1 MHLLFCQGSP
11 YPRQDQ
17 NAIDA
22 VMQFAINKL
31 GFQPEDII
39 LFGWSIGGYSSL
51 VAAAQYPDIKGVV
64 RKLISTERTKRMLT
78 KFQLFR
84 FLMPLSMMSFN

>member
-1 MHLLFCQGSP
+1 MLHIEIDLKRSANGMCICLQGSP
-11 YPRQDQ
+11 YPKQDQ

-22 VMQFAINKL
+22 VMQFAIHKL

-51 VAAAQYPDIKGVV
+51 VAAAQYPDVKGVV
-64 RKLISTERTKRMLT
+64 CVVCHTCC
-78 KFQLFR
+78 
-84 FLMPLSMMSFN
+84 LSFI